1 VTCNESNAVCQ
12 RGCGHGDGN
21 HISPAIGR
29 AEAINIVTTSVR
41 GASMHACGSIE
52 IHAFMRDGVTASQ
65 VAQGVDELL
74 RQCPNQQG
82 TYELMVI
89 L

>member
-1 VTCNESNAVCQ
+1 MCRRFAEEIKTTIHSLVTCNESNAVCQ

-21 HISPAIGR
+21 HISPAIGA

-41 GASMHACGSIE
+41 GASVHACGSIE

-65 VAQGVDELL
+65 VA
-74 RQCPNQQG
+74 
-82 TYELMVI
+82 
-89 L
+89 